1 MPSSPF
7 WILSAGIVAFLA
19 VATVIGQL
27 VAMKVGR
34 GNATVGN
41 LIERI
46 NAWWV
51 LVAVTIPVLAAG
63 AYSTTALFALL
74 SFLALREFLSIT
86 PTRPGDRTALF
97 IAFFIAVP
105 LQYVLVAINW
115 YGLYSILV
123 PVWGFFVLS
132 AVTTFSQD
140 TEHYLE
146 RNARI
151 QWAVMVCVYGISHVP
166 ALLFLDIPGFDAR
179 HGVLLLFFLL
189 IVQISDVLQYVCGK
203 LFGKHKVAPVLS
215 PNKTWEGLI
224 GGGLLAT
231 LLGTALFGFTPFSA
245 WQAGLLSALIVGAGF
260 FGGLVL
266 SAVKR
271 SLGTKDWGASIPGHG
286 GMLDRLDSVAFAAPV
301 FFHLVRYWFVP

>member
-27 VAMKVGR
+27 VALKVGR
-34 GNATVGN
+34 SNATVGN

-63 AYSTTALFALL
+63 AYATTALFALL

-97 IAFFIAVP
+97 ISFFIAVP

-115 YGLYSILV
+115 YGLYSILI

-166 ALLFLDIPGFDAR
+166 ALLFLDIPRFDAR
-179 HGVLLLFFLL
+179 QGVLLLFFLL

-301 FFHLVRYWFVP
+301 FFHLVRWWFVP